1 MKGETTLPKVAAL
14 DGLRGAAVA
23 GVLLFHGGH
32 LIGGYLGVDLFF
44 VLSGFL
50 ITSLLLVEST
60 NTGRIGLGHFWA
72 RRARRLLPALAAL
85 VGVGIYCLV
94 FASPTQLGNIRLDG
108 LATLGYVANWRAI
121 FAGRTIGRSSPR
133 LRLCSTP
140 GRLAIEEQFYLVWPL
155 VFVGLLAWFG
165 RRAPRATFAVA
176 LIGAAVSA
184 ALMWALYDPLD
195 ASRCVLRDGYSRRQR
210 APGSGTRRRVG
221 RLGAGSRRSRSDRI
235 GSRGAGRSRSPRGRV
250 DAVDGQS
257 AWLYRGGFTLCG
269 IAVVAVIAA
278 VMHPTRGPIGAVL
291 SFRLLCLLG
300 LISYGVYLWHWP
312 VFIVLNETRTDLE
325 GWPLMGARFG
335 VTVVIAVVSYL
346 ILEQPI
352 RHGAGSTRM
361 WRVALPATAVVVVLV
376 VVGATLNARPAGRVS
391 EQRLSVLAAKA
402 RRAPA
407 GVQRTMVVGDS
418 VAFYLARGMA
428 AVASEETDLV
438 LNRAH
443 IACVFPDGAEAIDL
457 VALGR
462 TQKNPISCDTDWD
475 REVEALKPQR
485 VLMINWTGGDARL
498 LYGGQWMSQ
507 CDDAYLRM
515 YRARLTL
522 SVQKFQSSGITVA
535 LANSPYGQYQLDDA
549 HRKDR
554 NRVDCVNRVVKD
566 VARATDAEFVDL
578 RGLVCP
584 EAPACLERIDGH
596 ILRPDGVHF
605 RADGGQVVG
614 RWLLEQLNGYRA
626 APGSGQSSGPGP
638 ATVPSTTK

>member
-1 MKGETTLPKVAAL
+1 MQPVGSHWKW
-14 DGLRGAAVA
+14 RGWP
-23 GVLLFHGGH
+23 
-32 LIGGYLGVDLFF
+32 
-44 VLSGFL
+44 
-50 ITSLLLVEST
+50 ESEFS
-60 NTGRIGLGHFWA
+60 R
-72 RRARRLLPALAAL
+72 
-85 VGVGIYCLV
+85 
-94 FASPTQLGNIRLDG
+94 
-108 LATLGYVANWRAI
+108 
-121 FAGRTIGRSSPR
+121 
-133 LRLCSTP
+133 
-140 GRLAIEEQFYLVWPL
+140 LVWM
-155 VFVGLLAWFG
+155 
-165 RRAPRATFAVA
+165 R
-176 LIGAAVSA
+176 
-184 ALMWALYDPLD
+184 
-195 ASRCVLRDGYSRRQR
+195 
-210 APGSGTRRRVG
+210 
-221 RLGAGSRRSRSDRI
+221 
-235 GSRGAGRSRSPRGRV
+235 
-250 DAVDGQS
+250 VDGQS

-325 GWPLMGARFG
+325 GWQLMGVRFG
-335 VTVVIAVVSYL
+335 VTVVIAVASYL

-361 WRVALPATAVVVVLV
+361 WRAVLPATVVVAVLV
-376 VVGATLNARPAGRVS
+376 VVGATLNARPVGRVS
-391 EQRLSVLAAKA
+391 EQRLSVLAARAK
-402 RRAPA
+402 RAPA
-407 GVQRTMVVGDS
+407 GVQRTMVVGNS
-418 VAFYLARGMA
+418 VAFYLAKGMA
-428 AVASEETDLV
+428 GVASEDTDLV

-457 VALGR
+457 AARGR
-462 TQKNPISCDTDWD
+462 SQKNPISCDTDWD

-498 LYGGQWMSQ
+498 LYGGRWMSQ
-507 CDDAYLRM
+507 CDGAYLRM

-605 RADGGQVVG
+605 RADGSQVVG
-614 RWLLEQLNGYRA
+614 RWLLEQLDGYRA
-626 APGSGQSSGPGP
+626 APGSGP
-638 ATVPSTTK
+638 ATVPSTTR